1 MNTTKTLA
9 VVLLAIGLGSL
20 ALGLG
25 YSAYTAASYARSAD
39 WNVGYGNGWMMGQR
53 QASSSQP
60 LITSNNS
67 ITLDQAK
74 QIAQQYLVS
83 TGNQNLAIKEVM
95 EFQNNFYIIYYEKDT
110 GIGAFEMLIWK
121 QTPTY
126 GMMSGGG
133 MMWGGHGTV
142 GVITPEPGPNM
153 MWNRKYGPM
162 SNGMMA
168 SGNQE
173 PTKMTISNDRAEQL
187 AQTYLNSNF
196 SNAKTEMAT
205 EFYGY
210 YTFDF
215 TVNGRIYGML
225 SVNGYTGQ
233 VWYHSWHGDFIQEVE
248 FD

>member
-1 MNTTKTLA
+1 
-9 VVLLAIGLGSL
+9 
-20 ALGLG
+20 
-25 YSAYTAASYARSAD
+25 
-39 WNVGYGNGWMMGQR
+39 
-53 QASSSQP
+53 
-60 LITSNNS
+60 
-67 ITLDQAK
+67 
-74 QIAQQYLVS
+74 
-83 TGNQNLAIKEVM
+83 M
-95 EFQNNFYIIYYEKDT
+95 EFQNNFYIIYYEKDR

-126 GMMSGGG
+126 GLMGGGG
-133 MMWGGHGTV
+133 MMGDGYARA
-142 GVITPEPGPNM
+142 GVIVPEPGPNM
-153 MWNRKYGPM
+153 MWNRKYSPM
-162 SNGMMA
+162 SNGMMGLY
-168 SGNQE
+168 GNQE
-173 PTKMTISNDRAEQL
+173 PTAMTISSDRAEQL

-225 SVNGYTGQ
+225 SVNGYTGR